1 MGTSRTTRSTAQ
13 TLPRPRHPCPILRLE
28 NTGKKNP
35 SRLKYPF
42 ELGVRYS
49 VNPTEHNSPTETDT
63 KHRILGAAV
72 KLFSQRGYRSTS
84 VAAICEQAKVN
95 VAAVNYYFHS
105 KLELYTQV
113 WKVAL
118 EREAVSNPAD
128 GGVPEGAPA
137 EERLKGRIRSLI
149 HRFVRPNAPSEL
161 AMLIIHELAAPT
173 DPAIDQIRFDAVQP
187 PHAAM
192 RALVREMLGDGA
204 TDRDVLFTTM
214 GIFIPVVGLGLQQ
227 QSVYRRDRPS
237 HEEGGSACLKLP
249 GAEFR
254 HAIEQENGFEALID
268 HFTMTSLAG
277 IEAVRRN
284 IESRGAP

>member
-1 MGTSRTTRSTAQ
+1 MDPNASDSS
-13 TLPRPRHPCPILRLE
+13 IE
-28 NTGKKNP
+28 
-35 SRLKYPF
+35 S
-42 ELGVRYS
+42 
-49 VNPTEHNSPTETDT
+49 DT
-63 KHRILGAAV
+63 KHRILDVAV

-84 VAAICEQAKVN
+84 VAAICEQAHVN

-128 GGVPEGAPA
+128 GGVSEGAPA

-161 AMLIIHELAAPT
+161 AMLIIHELASTT

-192 RALVREMLGDGA
+192 CALVREMLGEGA

-214 GIFIPVVGLGLQQ
+214 GIVVPVVGLGLQQ

-237 HEEGGSACLKLP
+237 NEEGGSACPKLP

-254 HAIEQENGFEALID
+254 YAIDQENGFEALID

-277 IEAVRRN
+277 IEAVRRD